1 MARDESDRAKRSK
14 LDALQLSKEEWGRV
28 QLFLDLL
35 VVRLCF
41 FTA

>member
-1 MARDESDRAKRSK
+1 MARNKSDRAKRSK
-14 LDALQLSKEEWGRV
+14 LNALQLSKDEWGRV

-35 VVRLCF
+35 VVHLCF